1 MNGKFYIAMGIAFV
15 IDIII
20 YSIFPYFNTATP
32 SIGGLTLFYSYQ
44 IILLLVS
51 TILFAA
57 VVLVVRENGS
67 KR

>member
-1 MNGKFYIAMGIAFV
+1 
-15 IDIII
+15 
-20 YSIFPYFNTATP
+20 
-32 SIGGLTLFYSYQ
+32 
-44 IILLLVS
+44 LVS